1 MDGWEE
7 NTFQRCGSR
16 KHPTFQSN
24 VAGLD
29 IVYLLC
35 KLFFFLFRAFH
46 TNWIFQICYYR
57 NIYWRKIVL
66 QSYFQLYKDAISA
79 LVHHAPSVGAPAV
92 YSRQMWTGHPAHQHT
107 SLPRVVMLPASAR
120 TRLLP
125 SVFLGS
131 YTTAAHACPVIY
143 LSKYQCV
150 YYRLFPLWPSLV
162 AQQKRICLQRRGC
175 RLDPWVKKIP
185 WRRTWQPTPAF
196 LAWKI
201 PWAEEPGGL
210 ESMGSQSRIWL
221 SMHAPCHRVNRLN
234 IT

>member
-1 MDGWEE
+1 MLL
-7 NTFQRCGSR
+7 SR
-16 KHPTFQSN
+16 TKS
-24 VAGLD
+24 VALTQPPGQ
-29 IVYLLC
+29 C
-35 KLFFFLFRAFH
+35 QGQEAPSPR
-46 TNWIFQICYYR
+46 
-57 NIYWRKIVL
+57 
-66 QSYFQLYKDAISA
+66 SSA
-79 LVHHAPSVGAPAV
+79 LRLGKQQTLANGLTKQ
-92 YSRQMWTGHPAHQHT
+92 RQSEPVHPAHQHT
-107 SLPRVVMLPASAR
+107 SLPRVVMLPASTR

-185 WRRTWQPTPAF
+185 WRRKWQPTPAF

-210 ESMGSQSRIWL
+210 ESMGSQSRI
-221 SMHAPCHRVNRLN
+221 
-234 IT
+234 